1 MFDIFGQSAPVPMP
15 HLEING
21 EDVSVK
27 EKLAWEKEMIGV
39 YLSEHPFARYAHKI
53 DTTTITLIGQIN
65 EELSGQEIS
74 LVGMVSSVRELS
86 TKDHRAFCSA
96 ILEDLESSIEI
107 MVWPKTFENTREI
120 WQEGNFLRVQGKV
133 KMKDEKLQVTCDA
146 VEIYNPEALPKN
158 VGVVTFPLKVE
169 KSNGHGPNGVNGNGK
184 NGNGKST
191 VNNALH
197 KITIVMHET
206 EDEIQDDKYLNEL
219 VDLLK
224 EYRGKDEVNLR
235 IVNSERVTYLK
246 LPSVFIDY
254 SPDLVKRLSKYVKPE
269 DLIVEKLSAG

>member
-1 MFDIFGQSAPVPMP
+1 
-15 HLEING
+15 
-21 EDVSVK
+21 
-27 EKLAWEKEMIGV
+27 
-39 YLSEHPFARYAHKI
+39 
-53 DTTTITLIGQIN
+53 
-65 EELSGQEIS
+65 
-74 LVGMVSSVRELS
+74 MVSSVRELS

-107 MVWPKTFENTREI
+107 MVWPKTYENTREL

-158 VGVVTFPLKVE
+158 VGEVSAASKIE
-169 KSNGHGPNGVNGNGK
+169 KSNGRSTNGVNGNGK
-184 NGNGKST
+184 NGNGSNGNAKNGNGKT
-191 VNNALH
+191 AINNALH

-206 EDEIQDDKYLNEL
+206 EDEVQDDKYLNEL

-235 IVNSERVTYLK
+235 IVNSERVTNLK
-246 LPSVFIDY
+246 LPSVFIDF
-254 SPDLVKRLSKYVKPE
+254 SPDLVKRLGKYVKPE
-269 DLIVEKLSAG
+269 DLIVEKLTAG

>member
-1 MFDIFGQSAPVPMP
+1 M
-15 HLEING
+15 L
-21 EDVSVK
+21 
-27 EKLAWEKEMIGV
+27 
-39 YLSEHPFARYAHKI
+39 
-53 DTTTITLIGQIN
+53 
-65 EELSGQEIS
+65 
-74 LVGMVSSVRELS
+74 
-86 TKDHRAFCSA
+86 

-107 MVWPKTFENTREI
+107 MVWPKTYENTREI

-158 VGVVTFPLKVE
+158 VGVIPAPLKVE
-169 KSNGHGPNGVNGNGK
+169 KSNGHSLNGANGNGKNGNGK

-206 EDEIQDDKYLNEL
+206 EDEVQDDKYLSEL

-235 IVNSERVTYLK
+235 IVNSERVTNLK
-246 LPSVFIDY
+246 LPSVFIDF
-254 SPDLVKRLSKYVKPE
+254 SPDLAKRLGKYVKPE
-269 DLIVEKLSAG
+269 DLIVEKLTAG